1 MSEFPAKILLAT
13 DGSEDAALAAR
24 ASISLAK
31 DTNAELHVVHV
42 GEKHHIY
49 LPRTGGPLP
58 SPQDDE
64 EVKKEHQA
72 LLDYEVERIT
82 QAGGNVA
89 EAHLRVGKPDEEILR
104 VSEEIIAGLIVV
116 GNQGLGR
123 KFSRLKRFLMGSVSE
138 RVTTYAR
145 CSVMVVRRDL
155 YERPQP
161 SQMAP
166 GPARPGEG

>member
-1 MSEFPAKILLAT
+1 MSDFPVKILLAT

-24 ASISLAK
+24 VAISLAT
-31 DTNAELHVVHV
+31 DTSAELQVVHV
-42 GEKHHIY
+42 AETHHVY

-58 SPQDDE
+58 SPRADE

-72 LLDYEVERIT
+72 LLNHEVEQIK
-82 QAGGNVA
+82 QVGGNVT
-89 EAHLRVGKPDEEILR
+89 EAHLRVGKPAEEILR

-155 YERPQP
+155 YDRP
-161 SQMAP
+161 
-166 GPARPGEG
+166 PA

>member
-1 MSEFPAKILLAT
+1 MSDFPAKILLAT

-24 ASISLAK
+24 VAISLAK
-31 DTNAELHVVHV
+31 DTNAEMQVVHV
-42 GEKHHIY
+42 AETHYIY
-49 LPRTGGPLP
+49 IPRAGGPLP
-58 SPQDDE
+58 PPQTAE
-64 EVKKEHQA
+64 EVKREHQA
-72 LLDYEVERIT
+72 LLDYEVEQIK

-104 VSEEIIAGLIVV
+104 VSEEIIAGLIVL

-123 KFSRLKRFLMGSVSE
+123 KFSKLKRFLTGSVSE

-155 YERPQP
+155 YDRP
-161 SQMAP
+161 
-166 GPARPGEG
+166 PA